1 MAGFLKRTFAAAGLA
16 WLVWRLFGPDPVPR
30 TVGEQRRPLRAP
42 GRSVFV
48 GRHEFFVRELGGPGA
63 PPLLL
68 IHGWNFDGEMAFH
81 KLAPR
86 LAERFRVIVPDLR
99 NHGKSDRIRGRFEL
113 ADVADE
119 VAAIVR
125 QLGIHEPIAVL
136 GYSMGGMVAQEL
148 ALRHPETV
156 SHLLLGA
163 TAARPLG
170 TLRPL
175 SWLGFAFTRAVARI
189 SRAEA
194 VWASFLALKRNGLI
208 GIEDEAW
215 MWDSLLARDA
225 NLYHEAAF
233 AIWRFD
239 SRERIGALE
248 VPTLIVIPERDAIVR
263 VIRQE
268 ELAALLPEADVVRL
282 PGLGHESVLA
292 EPDRFAAAAEGF
304 LDAQGYHRADEE
316 VRT

>member
-1 MAGFLKRTFAAAGLA
+1 MRRILGRSFAAAGLA
-16 WLVWRLFGPDPVPR
+16 WLAWRLFGPDPVPR
-30 TVGEQRRPLRAP
+30 TMGEQRRPLMVP

-48 GRHEFFVRELGGPGA
+48 GRHEFFVRELGDADA
-63 PPLLL
+63 PVLVL

-86 LAERFRVIVPDLR
+86 LAQRYRVIVPDLR

-113 ADVADE
+113 SDVAEE
-119 VAAIVR
+119 VKAILD
-125 QLGIHEPIAVL
+125 QLGIAEPVAVL
-136 GYSMGGMVAQEL
+136 GYSMGGMVAQEF
-148 ALRHPETV
+148 ALSHPGAV
-156 SHLLLGA
+156 SKLVLGA
-163 TAARPLG
+163 TAARPLA

-194 VWASFLALKRNGLI
+194 VWASFLVLKRNGLI

-233 AIWRFD
+233 AMWRFD
-239 SRERIGALE
+239 ARSRIGSLAMPVL
-248 VPTLIVIPERDAIVR
+248 VVIPERDALVR
-263 VIRQE
+263 VPRQE
-268 ELAALLPEADVVRL
+268 ELAALIPHAEVVRL
-282 PGLGHESVLA
+282 PELGHESVLA
-292 EPDRFAAAAEGF
+292 EPELFASAVEHF
-304 LDAQGYHRADEE
+304 LEDDPPGVSGVGEA
-316 VRT
+316 